1 MSLPSRFANLGAAV
15 LDILFPARCLL
26 CGEQL
31 KPGTDILFCQ
41 SCGGRLIII
50 QPPLCPCCGRLL
62 PDSAA
67 SHLCGACLRQRPA
80 FSKARALFIYDKF
93 SAPLI
98 HEFKYRGRTTGQQTF
113 SALLRRSPVRREL
126 NIPDLIIPVPLHHK
140 RLRQRGFNQ
149 ALTLAHS
156 FFPQDKQ
163 IIRADLLI
171 RQRWT
176 TPQASLN
183 GHERR
188 KNLRNAFMV
197 ANSAPVKG
205 KNILLIDDVFTT
217 GSTLNECAAILRHNG
232 ACDIQALTLARVLE

>member
-1 MSLPSRFANLGAAV
+1 MNLPTRLSNLGAAI
-15 LDILFPARCLL
+15 LDVLFPARCLL
-26 CGEQL
+26 CNERTAAGA
-31 KPGTDILFCQ
+31 DILFCP
-41 SCGGRLIII
+41 SCGGRLTII

-98 HEFKYRGRTTGQQTF
+98 HDFKYRGRTTGRRTF
-113 SALLRRSPVRREL
+113 NALLRRSSVRQEL
-126 NIPDLIIPVPLHHK
+126 KTPDLIIPVPLHHK

-149 ALTLAHS
+149 ALTLARS
-156 FFPQDKQ
+156 LFPEDKR
-163 IIRADLLI
+163 IIRTNLLV
-171 RQRWT
+171 RRRWT

-188 KNLRNAFMV
+188 KNLRNAFIT
-197 ANSAPVKG
+197 AHAARVKG

-217 GSTLNECAAILRHNG
+217 GSTLNECAATLRHNG
-232 ACDIQALTLARVLE
+232 AHDIEALTLARVLE